1 MSLTNAQY
9 NQIMRVYDERQMSD
23 NRNLEM
29 RRRMI
34 YKKLPEL
41 KSMEDFVRSES
52 MKTIHLMKEG
62 RKEKLLELRASIE
75 KVRKHKR
82 KLLSEHGFPENYLEL
97 QYVCPDCKD
106 TGFIDGRKCHCFIE
120 MQMKYLYQ
128 QSNIDKIV
136 EKQNFD
142 YFDIN
147 RYDDT
152 VPILQDGR
160 TNRDYMKE
168 NLRFL
173 FQWVKDFDKKGGSI
187 MFTGSTGTG
196 KTFLINCVAKAL
208 MDRFHSVIYLTS
220 TDLFES
226 FSRAMKKDD
235 EDQQEIQD
243 AILNCDL
250 LVIDD
255 LGTELN
261 NSYTTSKLFY
271 VLNQRMVF
279 HKSVII
285 STNLSLNMIRDLY
298 TERISS
304 RIISDYYIIPLYGN
318 DQRLY

>member
-9 NQIMRVYDERQMSD
+9 NKIMRVYDERQMAD
-23 NRNLEM
+23 NRDLES
-29 RRRMI
+29 RRQMA
-34 YKKLPEL
+34 YQKLPEL
-41 KSMEDFVRSES
+41 NALEDFVRNESLKTLRLMRDGQKDKLAVLKSLISE
-52 MKTIHLMKEG
+52 TT
-62 RKEKLLELRASIE
+62 
-75 KVRKHKR
+75 KR
-82 KLLSEHGFPENYLEL
+82 KKEILKQHGMPEDFLEMR
-97 QYVCPDCKD
+97 YVCPDCHD
-106 TGFIDGRKCHCFIE
+106 TGFINGRKCHCFVE

-136 EKQNFD
+136 QKQNFD
-142 YFDIN
+142 YFDLN
-147 RYDDT
+147 RYDDRT
-152 VPILQDGR
+152 PIFADGR
-160 TNRDYMKE
+160 TNRMYMSE
-168 NLRFL
+168 NRDFL
-173 FQWVKDFDKKGGSI
+173 LQWIRDFDQKHGNI
-187 MFTGSTGTG
+187 MLTGNTGTG

-208 MDRFHSVIYLTS
+208 MDTYHSVIYLTS

-226 FSRAMKKDD
+226 FSKAMKNDD
-235 EDQQEIQD
+235 EDHQEMQE

-261 NSYTTSKLFY
+261 NSYTSSKLFY

-298 TERISS
+298 SERVSS
-304 RIISDYYIIPLYGN
+304 RIISDYSIIPLYGN

>member
-9 NQIMRVYDERQMSD
+9 NQIMRVYDERQMED
-23 NRNLEM
+23 NRDLET
-29 RRRMI
+29 RRRSV
-34 YKKLPEL
+34 YQKLPEL
-41 KSMEDFVRSES
+41 KALEDFVRSES
-52 MKTIHLMKEG
+52 MKTFRLMKEG
-62 RKEKLLELRASIE
+62 RKEKLSELKASIE
-75 KVRKHKR
+75 EVRRR
-82 KLLSEHGFPENYLEL
+82 KKELLLEHGLPEDYLEL
-97 QYVCPDCKD
+97 QYRCPDCKD
-106 TGFIDGRKCHCFIE
+106 TGFINGRKCHCFIE

-147 RYDDT
+147 RYDDK
-152 VPILQDGR
+152 VPILADGR

-168 NLRFL
+168 NYRFL
-173 FQWVKDFDKKGGSI
+173 LQWIRDFDKKGGSI

-208 MDRFHSVIYLTS
+208 MDSFHSVIYLTS

>member
-9 NQIMRVYDERQMSD
+9 NQIMRVYDERRMEDS
-23 NRNLEM
+23 RNLE
-29 RRRMI
+29 RRRKDACDRI
-34 YKKLPEL
+34 PEL
-41 KSMEDFVRSES
+41 KALEEQVRSES
-52 MKTIHLMKEG
+52 LETLRLMKEG
-62 RKEKLLELRASIE
+62 RKEKLKELKASIE
-75 KVRKHKR
+75 KIRGRKR
-82 KLLSEHGFPENYLEL
+82 ELLLKSGLPEDYLEPG
-97 QYVCPDCKD
+97 YICPDCKD
-106 TGFIDGRKCHCFIE
+106 TGFINGKKCHCFIE

-142 YFDIN
+142 YFDLN
-147 RYDDT
+147 RYDDN
-152 VPILQDGR
+152 VPILSDGR
-160 TNRDYMKE
+160 TNRDYMAA

-173 FQWVKDFDKKGGSI
+173 KQWVRDFDKKGGSL
-187 MFTGSTGTG
+187 MFTGNTGTG

-208 MDRFHSVIYLTS
+208 MDSFHSVIYLTS

-226 FSRAMKKDD
+226 FSRSMKKDD
-235 EDQQEIQD
+235 EEQQEIQD

-279 HKSVII
+279 RKSVII
-285 STNLSLNMIRDLY
+285 STNLSLNMIRDTY

-304 RIISDYYIIPLYGN
+304 RIISDYSIIPLYGN

>member
-1 MSLTNAQY
+1 MSLTNAQF
-9 NQIMRVYDERQMSD
+9 NQIMRVYDERQRED
-23 NRNLEM
+23 NRQLED
-29 RRRMI
+29 RRRMA
-34 YKKLPEL
+34 YQKLPEL
-41 KSMEDFVRSES
+41 KTLEDFVRSES
-52 MKTIHLMKEG
+52 LKTFRLMREGQKDKLSALKSVIEEVQKRKKEILIENG
-62 RKEKLLELRASIE
+62 LPEDFLELRYS
-75 KVRKHKR
+75 
-82 KLLSEHGFPENYLEL
+82 
-97 QYVCPDCKD
+97 CPHCRD
-106 TGFIDGRKCHCFIE
+106 TGFINGKKCHCFIE

-136 EKQNFD
+136 KDQNFD
-142 YFDIN
+142 HFDIN
-147 RYDDT
+147 RYDG
-152 VPILQDGR
+152 VKPILADGR

-168 NLRFL
+168 NYEFL
-173 FQWVKDFDKKGGSI
+173 QQWIRDFDKYHGNI

-196 KTFLINCVAKAL
+196 KTFLMNCIAKAL
-208 MDRFHSVIYLTS
+208 MDNYHSVIYLTS

-226 FSRAMKKDD
+226 FSKAMRNDD
-235 EDQQEIQD
+235 EEQQEIQD
-243 AILNCDL
+243 AILDCDL

-298 TERISS
+298 SERVCS
-304 RIISDYYIIPLYGN
+304 RIISDYSIIPLYGN

>member
-9 NQIMRVYDERQMSD
+9 NQIMRVYDERRMEN
-23 NRNLEM
+23 NRNLEN
-29 RRRMI
+29 RR
-34 YKKLPEL
+34 KKAYMNLPEL
-41 KSMEDFVRSES
+41 KALEDLVRSES
-52 MKTIHLMKEG
+52 LKTLHLMKEG
-62 RKEKLLELRASIE
+62 RKEKLTELKASIE
-75 KVRKHKR
+75 KIGERKR
-82 KLLSEHGFPENYLEL
+82 EILLRNGFPEDYLEPG
-97 QYVCPDCKD
+97 YTCPDCKD
-106 TGFIDGRKCHCFIE
+106 TGFINGKKCHCFIE

-147 RYDDT
+147 RYDNK
-152 VPILQDGR
+152 VPILADGR
-160 TNRDYMKE
+160 TNRDYMAA
-168 NLRFL
+168 NLAFL
-173 FQWVKDFDKKGGSI
+173 KQWIRDFDKKGGSL

-196 KTFLINCVAKAL
+196 KTFLINCIAKAL
-208 MDRFHSVIYLTS
+208 MDSFHSVIYLTS

-226 FSRAMKKDD
+226 FSKAMKKDD
-235 EDQQEIQD
+235 EEQQEIQE

-285 STNLSLNMIRDLY
+285 STNLSLNMIRDTY

-304 RIISDYYIIPLYGN
+304 RIISDYCIIPLYGN

>member
-9 NQIMRVYDERQMSD
+9 NQIMRVYDERRMED

-29 RRRMI
+29 RRSMVYR
-34 YKKLPEL
+34 KLPEL
-41 KSMEDFVRSES
+41 KALEDYVRTES
-52 MKTIHLMKEG
+52 LKTFHLMKEG
-62 RKEKLLELRASIE
+62 RKEKLSELKASIE
-75 KVRKHKR
+75 KVRQRKR
-82 KLLSEHGFPENYLEL
+82 DILSEHGLPEDYLEL
-97 QYVCPDCKD
+97 HYRCPDCKD
-106 TGFIDGRKCHCFIE
+106 TGFINGRKCHCFIE

-147 RYDDT
+147 RYDDQ
-152 VPILQDGR
+152 VPILADGR
-160 TNRDYMKE
+160 TNRDYMRE
-168 NLRFL
+168 IHRSLL
-173 FQWVKDFDKKGGSI
+173 QWVRDFDKKGGSL

-208 MDRFHSVIYLTS
+208 MDSFHSVIYLTS

-226 FSRAMKKDD
+226 FSKAMRKDD